1 MAFVN
6 TFFPKKENFFEK
18 TLYKM
23 EKLWYNN
30 AVNGKK
36 EELMDSYL
44 NRIKLMKNEKKMT
57 NEQLSERTG
66 IPLGTLSKILAGMS
80 DSPKLSNIIAIC
92 NALDCSVEYIVSGT
106 PENTNNYSLS
116 GEEIRMIE
124 SWRELD
130 SFGRDLVETVIFKEA
145 QRAAMAAVTAPQ
157 SAPAAE
163 RATTARILPPVRT
176 QGRYAG
182 EVVRTGKRAI
192 LLYELPVSAGVGVY
206 LDEAEAE
213 SINIPDNDKT
223 AEADYALRISG
234 NSMEPKYRD
243 GDILL
248 VRHADSIDV
257 GELGIFLLDGC
268 GFFKVFGG
276 DRLISLNSAYG
287 PILLKDFADVQCK
300 GQVVGK
306 LKRK

>member
-1 MAFVN
+1 
-6 TFFPKKENFFEK
+6 
-18 TLYKM
+18 M
-23 EKLWYNN
+23 E
-30 AVNGKK
+30 
-36 EELMDSYL
+36 SYL
-44 NRIKLMKNEKKMT
+44 DRIKLIKNEKKMT

-80 DSPKLSNIIAIC
+80 DSPKLSNIVAIC

-130 SFGRDLVETVIFKEA
+130 SFGRDLVETIIYKEA
-145 QRAAMAAVTAPQ
+145 QRAAAAAFTAPQ
-157 SAPAAE
+157 ATAPVSNE
-163 RATTARILPPVRT
+163 RATARILPPVRT

-182 EVVRTGKRAI
+182 EVVRTGKRPI

-213 SINIPDNDKT
+213 SINIPDNEKT

-276 DRLISLNSAYG
+276 DRLISLNPAYG

>member
-1 MAFVN
+1 
-6 TFFPKKENFFEK
+6 
-18 TLYKM
+18 M
-23 EKLWYNN
+23 E
-30 AVNGKK
+30 
-36 EELMDSYL
+36 SYL
-44 NRIKLMKNEKKMT
+44 DRIKLMKNEKKMT
-57 NEQLSERTG
+57 NDQLSERTG

-124 SWRELD
+124 SYRELD

-145 QRAAMAAVTAPQ
+145 QRAAATAVQAPQ
-157 SAPAAE
+157 CAPATPE
-163 RATTARILPPVRT
+163 RTARILPTMRP

-213 SINIPDNDKT
+213 SISIPDNDKT

-248 VRHADSIDV
+248 VRNAESIDV

-276 DRLISLNSAYG
+276 DRLISLNPNYG
-287 PILLKDFADVQCK
+287 PILLKDFSDVQCK

>member
-1 MAFVN
+1 
-6 TFFPKKENFFEK
+6 
-18 TLYKM
+18 M
-23 EKLWYNN
+23 E
-30 AVNGKK
+30 
-36 EELMDSYL
+36 SYL
-44 NRIKLMKNEKKMT
+44 DRIKLIKNKKKMT
-57 NEQLSERTG
+57 NDQLSERTG

-92 NALDCSVEYIVSGT
+92 NVLDCSVEYIVSGT

-124 SWRELD
+124 SYRELD
-130 SFGRDLVETVIFKEA
+130 SYGRDLVETVIFKEA
-145 QRAAMAAVTAPQ
+145 QRAAATAATASQ
-157 SAPAAE
+157 AAPANNE
-163 RATTARILPPVRT
+163 RATARILPTMRP

-192 LLYELPVSAGVGVY
+192 MLYDLPVSAGVGVY

-276 DRLISLNSAYG
+276 DRLISLNPNYG

-300 GQVVGK
+300 GLVVGK

>member
-1 MAFVN
+1 
-6 TFFPKKENFFEK
+6 
-18 TLYKM
+18 
-23 EKLWYNN
+23 
-30 AVNGKK
+30 
-36 EELMDSYL
+36 MDSYL

-248 VRHADSIDV
+248 VRHTDSIDV

-276 DRLISLNSAYG
+276 DRLISLNPAYG

>member
-1 MAFVN
+1 
-6 TFFPKKENFFEK
+6 
-18 TLYKM
+18 M
-23 EKLWYNN
+23 E
-30 AVNGKK
+30 
-36 EELMDSYL
+36 SYL
-44 NRIKLMKNEKKMT
+44 DRIKLMKAEKRMT

-80 DSPKLSNIIAIC
+80 DSPKLSNMIAIC
-92 NALDCSVEYIVSGT
+92 NALDCSLEYIVSGT

-116 GEEIRMIE
+116 GEEIQMIE
-124 SWRELD
+124 SYRELD
-130 SFGRDLVETVIFKEA
+130 FFGRDLVKTVIYKE
-145 QRAAMAAVTAPQ
+145 
-157 SAPAAE
+157 AE
-163 RATTARILPPVRT
+163 RAAANAVAEQAAKPAPVERKGSARVLSPVRT

-182 EVVRTGKRAI
+182 EVVRTGKRDI

-206 LDEAEAE
+206 LDEAMAE
-213 SINIPDNDKT
+213 TIHIPDNDKT

-243 GDILL
+243 GDVLL

-268 GFFKVFGG
+268 GFFKVYGG
-276 DRLISLNSAYG
+276 DRLISLNPSYA
-287 PILLKDFADVQCK
+287 PIPLKDFADVQCK
-300 GQVVGK
+300 GLVVGK